1 MNMAADAVAQ
11 DDQTGTGVEI
21 LDKDRG
27 LVDLDKNNTGTE
39 GDDAQLNDDAP
50 VIDDARAAIYAKHQE
65 KRKEEL
71 GDPAPVSLELDDEVT
86 VKVNGKE
93 RQVPRSKIE
102 AAGGIEAY
110 QKNAAASELLNQAS
124 AEARRVREEAEQL
137 ERRRRELD
145 EREQRL
151 SQAAAAKP
159 TAPTE
164 LPAAIADAQKSLVRQ
179 YHDAMLDG
187 DIDKAG
193 ELLIQINAASATT
206 AVNPDDIA
214 NRAVQRAKEELTAEQ
229 RRKKAEEFEANRL
242 AAVDEFKTKHKD
254 LASNPDAFGLVDS
267 KTLEVHREHP
277 DWDAKAIIDEAAN
290 RVRKLIQSVATPST
304 TDEKLEAKRNRTQ
317 VNGGSARVV
326 NRPTPKPQS
335 NSDYVAAL
343 RKQRGLDA

>member
-1 MNMAADAVAQ
+1 MNMAADATAQ
-11 DDQTGTGVEI
+11 DDLTGTGVEI

-39 GDDAQLNDDAP
+39 GDDAHLNDDAP
-50 VIDDARAAIYAKHQE
+50 ALDDARAAIYAKHQE

-71 GDPAPVSLELDDEVT
+71 GALQVSPDDEIT

-93 RQVPRSKIE
+93 RQVPRSKID

-124 AEARRVREEAEQL
+124 AEARRVKEEAEQL

-151 SQAAAAKP
+151 SQAAAVKQP
-159 TAPTE
+159 APTE
-164 LPAAIADAQKSLVRQ
+164 LPAANADAQKSLVRE

-206 AVNPDDIA
+206 AANPDDIA
-214 NRAVQRAKEELTAEQ
+214 NRAVLRVKEELTAEQ
-229 RRKKAEEFEANRL
+229 RRKKAAEFEANRL

-267 KTLEVHREHP
+267 KTIEVHREHP

-304 TDEKLEAKRNRTQ
+304 TDEKLEAKRSRTQ

-326 NRPTPKPQS
+326 NRPALKPQS
-335 NSDYVAAL
+335 NSDYVASL
-343 RKQRGLDA
+343 RRQRGLDA

>member
-65 KRKEEL
+65 RRKEEL
-71 GDPAPVSLELDDEVT
+71 GAQQESPDDEIT

-124 AEARRVREEAEQL
+124 AEARRVKEEAEQL

-164 LPAAIADAQKSLVRQ
+164 LPAANADAQKSLVRQ

-326 NRPTPKPQS
+326 NRPAPKPQT
-335 NSDYVAAL
+335 NSDYVADL
-343 RKQRGLDA
+343 RRQRGLDT

>member
-1 MNMAADAVAQ
+1 MNMAADAAAQ
-11 DDQTGTGVEI
+11 DDLTGTGVEI

-27 LVDLDKNNTGTE
+27 LVDLDKNKTGTE
-39 GDDAQLNDDAP
+39 GDDALPSDDAP
-50 VIDDARAAIYAKHQE
+50 VVDDPRAAIYAKHQE

-71 GDPAPVSLELDDEVT
+71 GAQQASPDDEIT

-93 RQVPRSKIE
+93 RQVPRSKID

-124 AEARRVREEAEQL
+124 AEARRVKEEAEQL
-137 ERRRRELD
+137 KRRRLELD

-151 SQAAAAKP
+151 SQAAAAKQP
-159 TAPTE
+159 APTE
-164 LPAAIADAQKSLVRQ
+164 LPAANADAQKSLVRQ

-187 DIDKAG
+187 DIDKAD

-214 NRAVQRAKEELTAEQ
+214 NRAVQRAKEELTADQ

-267 KTLEVHREHP
+267 KTLEVYREHP

-290 RVRKLIQSVATPST
+290 SVRKLIQSVATPST

>member
-11 DDQTGTGVEI
+11 DDKTGTGVEI

-39 GDDAQLNDDAP
+39 GDDAQPNDDAP
-50 VIDDARAAIYAKHQE
+50 AINDARAAIYAKHQE
-65 KRKEEL
+65 RRKEEL
-71 GDPAPVSLELDDEVT
+71 GAQQESPDDEIT

-93 RQVPRSKIE
+93 RQVSRSKID

-110 QKNAAASELLNQAS
+110 QKNAAASEILNQAS
-124 AEARRVREEAEQL
+124 AEARRVKEEAEQL

-151 SQAAAAKP
+151 SQAAAVKQP
-159 TAPTE
+159 APTE
-164 LPAAIADAQKSLVRQ
+164 LPAANADAQKSLVRQ

-187 DIDKAG
+187 DIDKAD